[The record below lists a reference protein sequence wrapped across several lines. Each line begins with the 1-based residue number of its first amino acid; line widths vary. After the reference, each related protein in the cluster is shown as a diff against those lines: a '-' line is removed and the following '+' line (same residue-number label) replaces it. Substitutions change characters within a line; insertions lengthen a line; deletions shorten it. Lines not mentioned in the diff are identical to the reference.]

1 MIDKPITVLFI
12 WQPGRKLREYLAEG
26 LKHRPD
32 VQFIYPPD
40 TAQETFCALAPEA
53 DIIIGW
59 RPTKELLEKAED
71 LKLFINPGAGVK
83 HLIELFREHNEA
95 HNVTVINGHGNSYF
109 TAQHA
114 VAMLM
119 ALTNKVVQHH
129 NWMAEGRWRMGDNEA
144 ASLPMRDR
152 HIGLLGYGAI
162 NQKVHKFLL
171 GFDIDFSICCRSWEG
186 KPEPAIRYS
195 KKYDISQLHEFL
207 EVVDTL
213 MIAIPHTPET
223 EGLIGEQ
230 ELNLLGPNG
239 LLVNVGRGVV
249 VDEEELFTALKHKI
263 IAGAGIDVWYDYKA
277 EPDENSERHPSAYP
291 FHMLNNIILSPHRA
305 ASPFSDLKRWDE
317 VVENIRRFAD
327 GEEVFLNVVQL
338 DREY

>member
-1 MIDKPITVLFI
+1 MTNKPITVLFI
-12 WQPGRKLREYLAEG
+12 WQPGEELRQYLAEG
-26 LKHRPD
+26 LDHRPD
-32 VQFIYPPD
+32 VRFIYPPD
-40 TAQETFCALAPEA
+40 TEQETFCAHAPEA

-59 RPTKELLEKAED
+59 RPTKELLEMAEN

-83 HLIELFREHNEA
+83 HLIELFREHNKT
-95 HNVTVINGHGNSYF
+95 HDVTVINGHGNSYF

-129 NWMAEGRWRMGDNEA
+129 NWMTDGRWRTGDNEA

-162 NQKVHKFLL
+162 NRNVHQFLS
-171 GFDIDFSICCRSWEG
+171 GFDVNFSICRRSWEG
-186 KPEPAIRYS
+186 KPKPAIRF
-195 KKYDISQLHEFL
+195 KDTNDISQLQDFL
-207 EVVDTL
+207 TAVDTL

-223 EGLIGEQ
+223 EGMIGRK
-230 ELNLLGPNG
+230 ELELLGPEG
-239 LLVNVGRGVV
+239 LLINVGRGIII
-249 VDEEELFTALKHKI
+249 DEEALFTALEQKT
-263 IAGAGIDVWYDYKA
+263 IAGAGIDVWYNYKA
-277 EPDENSERHPSAYP
+277 EPDENGKRHPSAYP
-291 FHMLNNIILSPHRA
+291 FHTLDNVILSPHRA

-327 GEEVFLNVVQL
+327 GEKEFLNVVQL
-338 DREY
+338 EREY